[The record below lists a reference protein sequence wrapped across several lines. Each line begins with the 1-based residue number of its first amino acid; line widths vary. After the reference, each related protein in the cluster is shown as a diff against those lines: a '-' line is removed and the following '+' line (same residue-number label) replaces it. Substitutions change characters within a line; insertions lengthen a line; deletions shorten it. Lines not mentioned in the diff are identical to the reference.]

1 MKKRIPW
8 GEFIFLAVILAY
20 VAYYFFSVRG
30 YSHRAVLW
38 PFCLMGAMLAAVAAV
53 GVEIMKKAP
62 PAAEGTQGVEKPML
76 RQLLLK
82 NAPVFVIIAA
92 FVSYALLLKI
102 LGLHLCNFL
111 ISFALVF
118 YLNRGRWGPALITA
132 CIITLS
138 FYLVFDLALGIRL
151 PACKL
156 F

>member
-53 GVEIMKKAP
+53 GVEIVKKAP
-62 PAAEGTQGVEKPML
+62 TAEGTQSVEKPAL

-82 NAPVFVIIAA
+82 NASVFVIIAA

-111 ISFALVF
+111 ISFVLVF
-118 YLNRGRWGPALITA
+118 YLNRGRWRPALITA

-138 FYLVFDLALGIRL
+138 FYLVFDLAMGIRL
-151 PACKL
+151 PACRL